1 MHLLVEFVSY
11 NTINTMAKRLNL
23 DPRIKNS
30 RNSAT
35 LKRISSVIDRKKAV
49 KDDVKS
55 ESKQKFT
62 VKTTPEVTTKIVK
75 LSKKF
80 TIYGNKGG
88 AVVKRRHGNNGGDGN
103 LSTDYYRYVEVSGKP
118 TFSYDGKKG
127 IASYKVNFSF
137 YAYEEN
143 AGNKSNRDGL
153 EFADSI
159 IVRENVGKE
168 SEKIGLGT
176 KNSDSTYDA
185 YKNVEVSV
193 EPFAPQKSYGEAFYK
208 GKYGNSNKSG
218 FRNIDIADAPEAHRH
233 QDWMSIDDV
242 RVKFDGDGSEL
253 YGTDNLAMEGRVTFY
268 VKVTTTTWNEYTDE
282 TAAGKNSAS
291 VMNGSYPVLDEET
304 MNSIREVVGRGYD
317 ITGSYA
323 DSYSVR
329 HDVLDI
335 DKINSMKRIKHNSL
349 NPVVIRESIK
359 GDSLSEY
366 SSTIESKLNVKV
378 SVAAFGASF
387 SNDYSSSSKTEN
399 KASENRKFV
408 NIKSLYRKNEYEML
422 IDYKNGLNKDF
433 LNPLFLEHLNSS
445 TPASIIE
452 MYGTHVLLGGVY
464 GASASYMM
472 SYIKSVSNIT
482 TAKSF
487 SNTTTIGYQQGGG
500 LKDTGDGEKKD
511 KKEEKSAIAK
521 LVDELGGIEK
531 ISPDQFKEI
540 INSYNASLKEQNSA
554 SEKEDSQKDDKKKEE
569 SDKTASGSA
578 AQSNGF
584 SVSTSYSESVNESNK
599 FENES
604 TEENAIVY
612 GGDWSLAREIQDGDL
627 SKIIEW
633 EKSLYESPNTNHWCD
648 FVPGTLIPIYEFIP
662 VGYKI
667 TAEEVRKA
675 WTSYIDSKGKRLVPT
690 QQKMLPLING
700 IYIRGNNSVVK
711 NISSNDCD
719 REISSEDRKCTGWK
733 VRFELVNLDNGNVAV
748 VVQYTVGESGLHA
761 NRSLLMLHYPIE
773 VANGDGGMCVIDTT
787 KCHNVYEAEGEFW
800 RKNNKL
806 IDITRFFYDC
816 PFLDFINNPNNCVQI
831 KLDGSG
837 SNDSG
842 NMEIKVDNFYI
853 PVLTNVE
860 D

>member
-1 MHLLVEFVSY
+1 
-11 NTINTMAKRLNL
+11 MAKKL
-23 DPRIKNS
+23 DLIPRIKNS
-30 RNSAT
+30 RNSVII
-35 LKRISSVIDRKKAV
+35 KRTITNKKAV
-49 KDDVKS
+49 KQEVKP

-62 VKTTPEVTTKIVK
+62 VKTAPKVITKIVK

-80 TIYGNKGG
+80 TIYGNRGG
-88 AVVKRRHGNNGGDGN
+88 VVVKRRYGGDGN
-103 LSTDYYRYVEVSGKP
+103 LSTDYYRYVDVSGKP
-118 TFSYDGKKG
+118 TFSYDGKEG
-127 IASYKVNFSF
+127 TASFKVNFSF
-137 YAYEEN
+137 YAYEEK
-143 AGNKSNRDGL
+143 AGNNHNRDGL
-153 EFADSI
+153 EFTESI
-159 IVRENVGKE
+159 IVSEKVGKE
-168 SEKIGLGT
+168 SEIIGIGT
-176 KNSDSTYDA
+176 KNIDKTYDA
-185 YKNVEVSV
+185 YKHVEVSV
-193 EPFAPQKSYGEAFYK
+193 EPFAPQKSYGEAFYR
-208 GKYGNSNKSG
+208 GKYGSGDKPG
-218 FRNIDIADAPEAHRH
+218 FRNIDLADAPEAHRH

-242 RVKFDGDGSEL
+242 RVKLDGYGSEL
-253 YGTDNLAMEGRVTFY
+253 YGTDHLAMEGRVTFY

-291 VMNGSYPVLDEET
+291 VMNGSYPVLDEST

-366 SSTIESKLNVKV
+366 SSNIETKLNVKV
-378 SVAAFGASF
+378 SAAAFGASF
-387 SNDYSSSSKTEN
+387 SNDYSSTSKTEN

-408 NIKSLYRKNEYEML
+408 KIKSLYRKDEYEML

-472 SYIKSVSNIT
+472 SYIKSVNSIT
-482 TAKSF
+482 TAKTF

-500 LKDTGDGEKKD
+500 LKSTDEAEKKN
-511 KKEEKSAIAK
+511 KKKEEEKSAIAK

-531 ISPDQFKEI
+531 VSPNQLKEI
-540 INSYNASLKEQNSA
+540 INSYNATLKEQNSA
-554 SEKEDSQKDDKKKEE
+554 SGNNDSQNENEKKKESE
-569 SDKTASGSA
+569 KTGSTSTV
-578 AQSNGF
+578 QGNGF
-584 SVSTSYSESVNESNK
+584 SLSTSYSESVNESNK

-612 GGDWSLAREIQDGDL
+612 GGDWNLAREIQDGDL

-633 EKSLYESPNTNHWCD
+633 EKSLYNSPNTNHWCD
-648 FVPGTLIPIYEFIP
+648 FIPGTLIPIYEFIP

-667 TAEEVRKA
+667 TAEEVRKV
-675 WTSYIDSKGKRLVPT
+675 WTSYIESKGKTLVPT

-700 IYIRGNNSVVK
+700 ISIRGNNNVVK
-711 NISSNDCD
+711 NISNNDCD
-719 REISSEDRKCTGWK
+719 REISTEDRKCTGWK

-773 VANGDGGMCVIDTT
+773 VSNEDGGMCVVDTT

-842 NMEIKVDNFYI
+842 NMEIKIDNFYI

>member
-1 MHLLVEFVSY
+1 
-11 NTINTMAKRLNL
+11 MAKRLNL

-185 YKNVEVSV
+185 YKYVEVSV

-800 RKNNKL
+800 RKNNNL